1 MGAEGKNA
9 ICRVAATFGPQ
20 SMTAQQGRAAENSV
34 KEMVPMTSA
43 EPKRADDGQMVVPDF
58 VIDTIARC
66 LLPQLQTYFAS
77 QEGQAAFEAW
87 KQSQT
92 NKSTIRRNLS

>member
-9 ICRVAATFGPQ
+9 IRRVAATFGPQ
-20 SMTAQQGRAAENSV
+20 SMTAQQGRSAVNRV

-58 VIDTIARC
+58 VIDTIARG
-66 LLPQLQTYFAS
+66 LLPKLRDFYAS
-77 QEGQAAFEAW
+77 PEGQKAFEEY
-87 KQSQT
+87 
-92 NKSTIRRNLS
+92 KSKNSGGKNDG

>member
-9 ICRVAATFGPQ
+9 ICRVAATFGPL
-20 SMTAQQGRAAENSV
+20 SMTARRPHHKNRV

-43 EPKRADDGQMVVPDF
+43 EPKRANDGQMVVPDY

-66 LLPQLQTYFAS
+66 LLPQLQAYFAS
-77 QEGQAAFEAW
+77 HAGQAAFEAW

-92 NKSTIRRNLS
+92 NTSTIRRNLS